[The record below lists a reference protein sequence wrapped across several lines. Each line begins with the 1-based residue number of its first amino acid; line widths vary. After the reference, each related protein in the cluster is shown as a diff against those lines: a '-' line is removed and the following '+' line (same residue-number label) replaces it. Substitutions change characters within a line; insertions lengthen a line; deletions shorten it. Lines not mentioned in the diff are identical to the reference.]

1 MRLPRQP
8 RPAGALVRRPRARRQ
23 ERGGERHPVVLRP
36 RRRPPA
42 AARQLERRRLRPAG
56 AAAAGT
62 APRRRRRPL
71 LGHGPGSGQRPR
83 APLQQLHQPLPPAS
97 HRPDGPAG
105 DVPVARQRA
114 ARRDGQ
120 AVRLSRQARHG
131 RLAGLRRLPRRPAR
145 RDPPLL
151 RDRRDEHL
159 PAVVP
164 LREDARPPRRGRA
177 IGARSA
183 SPATRSAAIGEPH
196 WAEYLAAWPAE
207 EARAD
212 EGARAPASP
221 SAGAGG
227 DGAGGASR
235 RRRSRP
241 RRSRSSRRRPRRR
254 PPRRRSTSI
263 PRASARSRRA
273 SPGAGWSCGCGRP
286 SRRR

>member
-1 MRLPRQP
+1 MPLVPAARARHLVRLPRQP

-23 ERGGERHPVVLRP
+23 ERGSGRHPVVLRP

-56 AAAAGT
+56 AAAAGP

-71 LGHGPGSGQRPR
+71 LGHGRRRPR

-131 RLAGLRRLPRRPAR
+131 RLAGLRRLSRRPAR

-164 LREDARPPRRGRA
+164 LREDARPPRRGRLS
-177 IGARSA
+177 ARDRHR
-183 SPATRSAAIGEPH
+183 PRHGGGDRRAALG
-196 WAEYLAAWPAE
+196 WNTWPPGRRKE
-207 EARAD
+207 
-212 EGARAPASP
+212 RAPAK
-221 SAGAGG
+221 A
-227 DGAGGASR
+227 
-235 RRRSRP
+235 
-241 RRSRSSRRRPRRR
+241 RRR
-254 PPRRRSTSI
+254 PPSAAAAAAPLAAEEPPPAVEAAPVAIVETTTETKTTETTIYIDSSSI
-263 PRASARSRRA
+263 RA
-273 SPGAGWSCGCGRP
+273 
-286 SRRR
+286 